1 MFATATLAGNKLQ
14 CRRDLVLPH
23 DVQPAPCAA
32 FLENRAD
39 VELGRT
45 FADAE
50 LRGNLFV
57 GESSQDEP
65 ENFALSSRELQGR
78 VCADVV
84 FRETPGDV
92 LTYVL
97 VEHLHRTSHSF

>member
-1 MFATATLAGNKLQ
+1 MFMTATLAGNKLQ

-32 FLENRAD
+32 FLENCTD
-39 VELGRT
+39 VELCRT
-45 FADAE
+45 SADAE
-50 LRGNLFV
+50 LRSNLFI

-65 ENFALSSRELQGR
+65 ENLSLPSRELQGR

-84 FRETPGDV
+84 FRKTPGDV
-92 LTYVL
+92 LIYML
-97 VEHLHRTSHSF
+97 VEHLHRKSYSL